1 MNWHLLLTD
10 NVDQIDMDPDQ
21 LVEKCAQ
28 YFGREFAVYRPLP
41 FVDHTGFTETV
52 AEEIEFVIE
61 AQKTTEG
68 AYLDVANFIKAWG
81 LEPWANQ
88 RVVHLSGGWRK
99 FLGVALFANCRT
111 PAKCFLDVVSHLA
124 DERIKVL
131 LRQLKA
137 QSEDVVVFCEYD
149 SHLVFDLS
157 AQDFSLLLENEEG
170 LHSLSHFPVQSGVRL
185 HSNYERS

>member
-10 NVDQIDMDPDQ
+10 NVDQIDMEPDR
-21 LVEKCAQ
+21 LVEKCTQ
-28 YFGREFAVYRPLP
+28 FFGREFAVYRPLP

-52 AEEIEFVIE
+52 AEEIQFVIE

-68 AYLDVANFIKAWG
+68 AYLDAAAFIETWG
-81 LEPWANQ
+81 LERWASH

-124 DERIKVL
+124 DERINVL

-157 AQDFSLLLENEEG
+157 AQDFSLLLESEEG
-170 LHSLSHFPVQSGVRL
+170 LSSLSNFPVQSGVRL

>member
-10 NVDQIDMDPDQ
+10 NVDQIDMQPDQ
-21 LVEKCAQ
+21 LVEKCSQ
-28 YFGREFAVYRPLP
+28 FFGREFAVYRPLP

-68 AYLDVANFIKAWG
+68 AYLDVGSFLEVWG
-81 LEPWANQ
+81 LEPWARH

-99 FLGVALFANCRT
+99 FLGVALFANIRT

-131 LRQLKA
+131 LRQLRA

-149 SHLVFDLS
+149 SHLMFNL
-157 AQDFSLLLENEEG
+157 AARDFSLLRESEEG
-170 LHSLSHFPVQSGVRL
+170 LQPLSQFPSQTGVRL
-185 HSNYERS
+185 HSNYECS